1 MTTTKQ
7 FWLSLFCLLTLIAAS
22 SCNSVS
28 KMSPAEKQAAEEA
41 AKRRERISIVR
52 SRLDKI
58 HTYIEDGELDKA
70 DAYLVPLKS
79 ADFAKDDL
87 EFFNTEIAML
97 ENTIENMR
105 KLGNTTAKT
114 ASTKATMLHETESQ
128 LALPETYG
136 KTVVI
141 DAKLP
146 PPEIPAGPMEE
157 ILRKNVSLTFEN
169 AGIAELVVGLRET
182 CKLNLIADDALQ
194 EEKTLSIAVE
204 DVPLTEIFAYIS
216 RNMGVAFHLG
226 QNLIWVT
233 KSTAESGPL
242 LETQI
247 IRLRQGAIPKVPTGG
262 PGAPG
267 AENGGIGGVE
277 NKEDT
282 ELDEAL
288 AAVLADSP
296 AGSTYKIFRDRNI
309 IIIKDTRENIRLCEK
324 IIKEFD
330 KPPYQVAIEAR
341 FITVA
346 QDDLK
351 DIGIELSQ
359 MNAIPYHEP
368 SLHTGLK
375 TIKSLTSL
383 GALTQGA
390 ESGVGLVNFSGV
402 IENRVYDILVS
413 ALDKKNSTVTLSVPK
428 ITVMNNRQARI
439 RKGDKLYYFEEYD
452 VESINGGDNGDSQVL
467 VPSGTP
473 TELPIGLT
481 FDVNVNVGNDG
492 KTILLGL
499 KPEIVEFKGWE
510 TYMTTGDDDDD
521 NDSNSNS
528 SSGNA
533 ELTQI
538 KLPRTYEKSLITTVG
553 VSSGQTVVLG
563 GMLENSKSK
572 IVKQVPF
579 LGDIPLLGWLFR
591 HSETTYMPTN
601 LLIFVTATV
610 INDRGEYVDIEEK

>member
-1 MTTTKQ
+1 MMTKKQ
-7 FWLSLFCLLTLIAAS
+7 IWVTVFCILAMLAFS
-22 SCNSVS
+22 SCNSVDS
-28 KMSPAEKQAAEEA
+28 LSPAEKQAAQEA
-41 AKRRERISIVR
+41 AQRKEKMNLIRT
-52 SRLDKI
+52 RLDKI
-58 HTYIEDGELDKA
+58 HTYVDEGKLDQA
-70 DAYLVPLKS
+70 EAYLAPLKA
-79 ADFAKDDL
+79 ADFAKDDM
-87 EFFNTEIAML
+87 EFFATEVTML
-97 ENTIENMR
+97 EETIATIR
-105 KLGNTTAKT
+105 GLGKNTAKI
-114 ASTKATMLHETESQ
+114 AETKARMSHEGEAK

-157 ILRKNVSLTFEN
+157 TLRKSVSLTFEN
-169 AGIAELVVGLRET
+169 AGIAELVTGLRET

-194 EEKTLSIAVE
+194 ADKTLTIAVE
-204 DVPLTEIFAYIS
+204 NVPLSEILAYIS

-233 KSTAESGPL
+233 KSTAVEGGPM

-247 IRLRQGAIPKVPTGG
+247 IRLRQGAIPRVPDGG

-267 AENGGIGGVE
+267 AEMGGAGGIE

-282 ELDEAL
+282 ELQEAL
-288 AAVLADSP
+288 AAVLSDSP
-296 AGSTYKIFRDRNI
+296 EGATFKIFRDRNI
-309 IIIKDTRENIRLCEK
+309 IIIKDTRENIRICEN

-330 KPPYQVAIEAR
+330 KPPYQVSIEAR
-341 FITVA
+341 FITIA

-351 DIGIELSQ
+351 DIGVELSQ
-359 MNAIPYHEP
+359 LNNIPYHEP

-375 TIKSLTSL
+375 TIRSLTSL
-383 GALTQGA
+383 GALAEGA
-390 ESGVGLVNFSGV
+390 ADGVGLVNFSGV
-402 IENRVYDILVS
+402 IENRTFDILVS

-452 VESINGGDNGDSQVL
+452 VESIDGGDNGDTQRL
-467 VPSGTP
+467 VPSGSP

-499 KPEIVEFKGWE
+499 RPEIVEFKGWE
-510 TYMTTGDDDDD
+510 SYLTSGDDDDD
-521 NDSNSNS
+521 S
-528 SSGNA
+528 SSSSSSS
-533 ELTQI
+533 ELTQV

-572 IVKQVPF
+572 TVKQVPI
-579 LGDIPLLGWLFR
+579 LGDIPLIGWLFR
-591 HSETTYMPTN
+591 HTETTYMPTN

-610 INDRGEYVDIEEK
+610 INDRGEYIQIEEK

>member
-1 MTTTKQ
+1 MTKHIFTT
-7 FWLSLFCLLTLIAAS
+7 LLCIFTLLAAS
-22 SCNSVS
+22 GCIGISSS
-28 KMSPAEKQAAEEA
+28 SPAEKQAAEEA
-41 AKRRERISIVR
+41 AKRRQKIALIR
-52 SRLDKI
+52 SRLDKV
-58 HTYIEDGELDKA
+58 HDYVEEGKLDQA
-70 DAYLVPLKS
+70 EAFLAPLKL
-79 ADFAKDDL
+79 ADFSKDDL
-87 EFFNTEIAML
+87 DFFNTEVLML
-97 ENTIENMR
+97 ETTIENMK
-105 KLGNTTAKT
+105 KLEKTTAHT
-114 ASTKATMLHETESQ
+114 AETKARMLHDTESQ
-128 LALPETYG
+128 LILPSSYG

-141 DAKLP
+141 DSKLP
-146 PPEIPAGPMEE
+146 PPNIPAGPMEE
-157 ILRKNVSLTFEN
+157 TLRKNVSLTFEN
-169 AGIAELVVGLRET
+169 AGIAELVIGLRET

-194 EEKTLSIAVE
+194 SDKTLTIAVE
-204 DVPLTEIFAYIS
+204 DVPLGEIFAYIS

-226 QNLIWVT
+226 QNVIWVT
-233 KSTAESGPL
+233 QSTASESGPL

-247 IRLRQGAIPKVPTGG
+247 IRLRQGAIPKIPSGG

-267 AENGGIGGVE
+267 AENGGIGSVE

-282 ELDEAL
+282 ELEEAL
-288 AAVLADSP
+288 SAILADSP
-296 AGSTYKIFRDRNI
+296 EGATFKIFRDRNI
-309 IIIKDTRENIRLCEK
+309 VIIKDTRENIRLCEK
-324 IIKEFD
+324 LIQEFD
-330 KPPYQVAIEAR
+330 KPPYQVSIEAR

-351 DIGIELSQ
+351 DIGVELSQ
-359 MNAIPYHEP
+359 MNGIPYHTP

-383 GALTQGA
+383 GALAEGA

-402 IENRVYDILVS
+402 IENRVFDILVS

-452 VESINGGDNGDSQVL
+452 VESIDGGDNGDSQVL

-521 NDSNSNS
+521 DDNS
-528 SSGNA
+528 SDGA

-563 GMLENSKSK
+563 RSRLSSVPSSAVCLKTASPKS
-572 IVKQVPF
+572 
-579 LGDIPLLGWLFR
+579 
-591 HSETTYMPTN
+591 
-601 LLIFVTATV
+601 
-610 INDRGEYVDIEEK
+610 